1 MALPSL
7 IPKLQYLPLVSQLLG
22 WFDTHARPL
31 PWRLSRDPYAIWISE
46 IMLQQTQVKT
56 VIPYWTR
63 WMNSL
68 PDVNSL
74 AAASEDQVLKL
85 WEGLGYYSRARN
97 LQKAARKIRVRT
109 DGCFPRSLADLL
121 DLPGVGPYTAGAI
134 ASIAFD
140 QPEPILDGNV
150 IRVLTRLLALSGDPK
165 SKAINQQLWTTASA
179 LVEEANV
186 ASRCGTQ
193 RCARFNQALME
204 LGAIVCTPNQP
215 LCHLCPWLSHC
226 AAQRLGQAQHFPE
239 TPPRPPT
246 TPRFFATALLSSS
259 GRFLLRKR
267 TTVEVNAGL
276 WEFPNLETEP
286 DANPINQLEDWLGL
300 PSLKWVRKADLR
312 HSITRYRITQRILV
326 AEASPD
332 LRGLPSEWL
341 WVAPNDLQHFALTG
355 PHRRLVQRLRL
366 DSA

>member
-97 LQKAARKIRVRT
+97 LQKAARKISVRT
-109 DGCFPRSLADLL
+109 DGCFPRSLTDLL